1 MIYHFP
7 ASITRWPSLARPLM
21 GMVLLSMLGC
31 DWLEELP
38 DQPPLSNTP
47 PETYLSVTTDAV
59 IYATIDYVDCST
71 GGCDTVWTYY
81 FEGDTNLP
89 ADGLDTLQHALQT
102 TLTSRQTLHWWGED
116 PDGDVIG
123 YYIRWNTQSGWATTT
138 AEDST
143 FIVPIRQDSNL
154 FSFAVKAIDNDSLV
168 DLTPATL
175 VLPIKNTPP
184 VVAFRYRSNPIV
196 ANPQVVH
203 RTYPTRTF
211 IWDVSDADGRET
223 VDSIYWALDD
233 TTSWNA
239 LDAMAYSSITLAD
252 SATPFALD
260 GIGSV
265 FLTDLSD
272 TTHIFYLKAKDIAGA
287 ESPVIQFPDTLD
299 ESTPDTWRV
308 IPVVGEVLLVD
319 DFVDDQLNNYAL
331 NWYQS
336 ILDTIP
342 GVGAGNYSVWKIGE
356 DLPYSGTDVL
366 ATLSYFKY
374 IVWFAAISGTET
386 YDEASNSIY
395 RFLQSGGHLWINVT
409 ELSDTTLIWFPFD
422 SKTGVNPVGRRFAV
436 PGKRIEHEWDSTL
449 DLVTSLGIFYRFNSF
464 ALNDTSALDSLNGP
478 HYQVIYRLQEPGD
491 ADLWV
496 GQPILAAEYDHRS
509 LQTPNAGKVILSTI
523 PLHGGTDNGAL
534 LEGEGTAGKFISW
547 ALRERFMK

>member
-1 MIYHFP
+1 M
-7 ASITRWPSLARPLM
+7 ALLLM
-21 GMVLLSMLGC
+21 LSC

-59 IYATIDYVDCST
+59 IYATIESVDCSSD
-71 GGCDTVWTYY
+71 GCDTVWTYY
-81 FEGDTNLP
+81 FEGDTTLP

-102 TLTSRQTLHWWGED
+102 TMSSRQTLHWWGED

-123 YYIRWNTQSGWATTT
+123 YYFRWNTQNDWVATT

-143 FIVPIRQDSNL
+143 FIVPIRRDSYL
-154 FSFAVKAIDNDSLV
+154 FSFSVWAIDNDSLV
-168 DLTPATL
+168 DPTPATL

-196 ANPQVVH
+196 NNPQVVY

-211 IWDVSDADGRET
+211 VWDASDADGRET
-223 VDSIYWALDD
+223 VDSIYCALDD
-233 TTSWNA
+233 TTNWNA
-239 LDAMAYSSITLAD
+239 LDAKAYSSITLAD
-252 SATPFALD
+252 QSTPYALE
-260 GIGSV
+260 GITSGSL
-265 FLTDLSD
+265 FFTDLSD

-299 ESTPDTWRV
+299 ESTPNTWQV
-308 IPVVGEVLLVD
+308 IPVVGDVLLVD
-319 DFVDDQLNNYAL
+319 DFVDDHRNNFAL
-331 NWYQS
+331 KWYQS

-356 DLPYSGTDVL
+356 ELPYSGTDVL
-366 ATLSYFKY
+366 ATLAYFKY

-386 YDEASNSIY
+386 YDEAGNAIY

-409 ELSDTTLIWFPFD
+409 ELSDTTLVWFPFD
-422 SKTGVNPVGRRFAV
+422 SRIRVNPSGRFF
-436 PGKRIEHEWDSTL
+436 PGKRIEHAIDTTGAL
-449 DLVTSLGIFYRFNSF
+449 DLVNSLGIFYRFNSF
-464 ALNDTSALDSLNGP
+464 ALNDTSALDAQNGP
-478 HYQVIYRLQEPGD
+478 HYQVIYRLQEPEGD
-491 ADLWV
+491 DPWT
-496 GQPILAAEYDHRS
+496 GQPILAAEYHHRT
-509 LQTPNAGKVILSTI
+509 LQTPNAGKVIFSTI
-523 PLHGGTDNGAL
+523 PLHNGTEGGAL
-534 LEGEGTAGKFISW
+534 LEGGAGAGSFISW